1 MTFHDTRDTGK
12 ISEYLSMVGYEKQE
26 KCDIEAECWRLR
38 GSDEVLTVVKMNSSK
53 AVRVDILKSLY
64 NDKYMPDK

>member
-1 MTFHDTRDTGK
+1 
-12 ISEYLSMVGYEKQE
+12 MVGYEKQE

-38 GSDEVLTVVKMNSSK
+38 GSDEVLTVVKMNSSN
-53 AVRVDILKSLY
+53 AIRVDILKSLY